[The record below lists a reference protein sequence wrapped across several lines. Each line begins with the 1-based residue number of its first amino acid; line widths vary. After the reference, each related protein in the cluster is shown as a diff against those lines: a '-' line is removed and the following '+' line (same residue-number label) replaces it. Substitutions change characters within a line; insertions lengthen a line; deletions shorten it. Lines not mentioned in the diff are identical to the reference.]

1 MHLARACSL
10 AAKDKCRRYPSSS
23 LTWMDTRILLATS
36 AGSNLGLISLSHTWH
51 CLQKKLLTSTPRRGQ
66 LVDLISP
73 RPSSPLLSLTH
84 ESYAFNCTCI
94 FLFFEESS
102 SDALQLTS
110 ILSPYGRSQ
119 FSIITGHPGEVVPAK
134 APLFQLI
141 SPLWSG
147 TSKVVLINTYLVP
160 P

>member
-1 MHLARACSL
+1 
-10 AAKDKCRRYPSSS
+10 
-23 LTWMDTRILLATS
+23 MDGYSDPLSDIGGIESGAYQ
-36 AGSNLGLISLSHTWH
+36 LIAHMALSPK
-51 CLQKKLLTSTPRRGQ
+51 KKLLTSTTRSGQ
-66 LVDLISP
+66 LFDLISP

-84 ESYAFNCTCI
+84 GSYTFNCTCI